1 MPVRKQTEEVGHA
14 VRAMYLNCAMTD
26 VALHTGDRS
35 LSDAV
40 GRLWTDVVERKMYV
54 TGGIGARHDG
64 ESFGDAYEL
73 PNESAYCETC
83 AAIGLAFWAHR
94 MNLMHGDAQYAD
106 ALERAIYNGILSGV
120 SLDGCHFF
128 YVNPLASNGS
138 HHRQPFFDC
147 ACCPSNV
154 VRFLPSLPGYVYA
167 TDRDGIYVNLYVA
180 GKGKVALGD
189 NSVTLIQETGYPWE
203 GDVKLCI
210 QPAKTA
216 EFRLGLRIPGWCEG
230 AKLAVNGVPVD
241 ASKVQQGYAC
251 IQRQWRS
258 GDIVQLTMPMP
269 IRRIEAHPAV
279 QADRG
284 RVAIQRG
291 PMVYCFEAVDNGSH
305 VTDILLPPNPQFTPE
320 HRADLLGGVVAI
332 NGIAHDGRKIMAV
345 PYYAWDHRAPGEMIV
360 WVRQDGKTSTL
371 DINAPAWNNTLY
383 RPVDLVKR

>member
-1 MPVRKQTEEVGHA
+1 
-14 VRAMYLNCAMTD
+14 
-26 VALHTGDRS
+26 
-35 LSDAV
+35 
-40 GRLWTDVVERKMYV
+40 
-54 TGGIGARHDG
+54 
-64 ESFGDAYEL
+64 
-73 PNESAYCETC
+73 
-83 AAIGLAFWAHR
+83 
-94 MNLMHGDAQYAD
+94 MNLLHGDAQYAD
-106 ALERAIYNGILSGV
+106 VLERLIYNGILSGV
-120 SLDGCHFF
+120 GMDGKHFF
-128 YVNPLASNGS
+128 YVNPLSSSGN

-189 NSVTLIQETGYPWE
+189 NNVTLIQETRYPWE
-203 GDVKLCI
+203 GDVKLSV

-241 ASKVQQGYAC
+241 ASKAQKGYAC

-258 GDIVQLTMPMP
+258 GNVVQLTMPMP

-291 PMVYCFEAVDNGSH
+291 PMVYCFEAADNGGRA
-305 VTDILLPPNPQFTPE
+305 TDILLPPDPQFTAE
-320 HRADLLGGVVAI
+320 DRADLLGGITVISGVAR
-332 NGIAHDGRKIMAV
+332 DGHKIMAV

-360 WVRQDGKTSTL
+360 WVRQDGKQCGL
-371 DINAPAWNNTLY
+371 DARDPAWSNTLY
-383 RPVDLVKR
+383 RPYDPVNR